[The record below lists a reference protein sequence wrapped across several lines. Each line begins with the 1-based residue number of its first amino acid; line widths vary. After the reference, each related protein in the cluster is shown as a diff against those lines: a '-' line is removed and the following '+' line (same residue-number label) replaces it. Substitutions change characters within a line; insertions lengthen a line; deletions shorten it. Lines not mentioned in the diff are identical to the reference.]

1 MMTKA
6 ILLLVVCVIILLVAQ
21 AACLPTTPSPTEDL
35 ESFLPLFRSRRRRG
49 LLSVSPATDMDTAA
63 ADSAAGEDMFFF
75 RVNSARNDENDV
87 AEEGYLPVFHENEC
101 NAYVN
106 PPQRCW

>member
-1 MMTKA
+1 
-6 ILLLVVCVIILLVAQ
+6 
-21 AACLPTTPSPTEDL
+21 
-35 ESFLPLFRSRRRRG
+35 
-49 LLSVSPATDMDTAA
+49 MDTAA